1 MGPVY
6 GLLLFHATPCETAA
20 ALARCGALAGL
31 HPGIESPHTYIGHCK
46 GLVVSMI
53 WFLLLVLLFAAA
65 LAGLWL
71 LLLRAK
77 RRLLRLEQQIATM
90 GRELQA
96 ADSELAGLLSE
107 VGGSRIVVE
116 VLNPLVLARENSRL
130 AGALSGVAPRMVRR
144 RVYSEVAS
152 EMKRVLADDHGVDAR
167 VEIFHP
173 TGA

>member
-1 MGPVY
+1 
-6 GLLLFHATPCETAA
+6 
-20 ALARCGALAGL
+20 
-31 HPGIESPHTYIGHCK
+31 
-46 GLVVSMI
+46 MI
-53 WFLLLVLLFAAA
+53 WFVLLVLVFAAA

-71 LLLRAK
+71 LLARAT
-77 RRLLRLEQQIATM
+77 RRLQGLEQQIATM

-130 AGALSGVAPRMVRR
+130 AGALSGVAPRMIRR
-144 RVYSEVAS
+144 RVYGEVAS
-152 EMKRVLADDHGVDAR
+152 EMKRVLGEHGVDAR
-167 VEIFHP
+167 LEIFHP